1 MDLAPAYRST
11 TNCEGLSFTTSDE
24 RRVTSN
30 ESPCGYG
37 EGEPPVP
44 IPNTAVKPLSAD
56 GTGRVTGWESRS
68 LQGIYFPRNPLPLEA
83 GFLLFFLFLFFN
95 TNLAKKVPGRK
106 LGKIFKTIYRPMQEL
121 IIL

>member
-1 MDLAPAYRST
+1 
-11 TNCEGLSFTTSDE
+11 
-24 RRVTSN
+24 
-30 ESPCGYG
+30 
-37 EGEPPVP
+37 
-44 IPNTAVKPLSAD
+44 
-56 GTGRVTGWESRS
+56 
-68 LQGIYFPRNPLPLEA
+68 LEA